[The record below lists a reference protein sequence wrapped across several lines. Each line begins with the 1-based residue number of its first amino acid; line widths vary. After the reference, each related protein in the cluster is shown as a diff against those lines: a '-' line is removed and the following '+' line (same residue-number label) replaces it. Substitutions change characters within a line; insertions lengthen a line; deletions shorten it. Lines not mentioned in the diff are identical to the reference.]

1 MASEDRRVR
10 RSRGLLR
17 DALVSLTL
25 ERGYSAVTVE
35 DITERADLGR
45 ATFYTHFPDKDA
57 LLAQV
62 VTGLIDDLQERLRS
76 LTPESS
82 VGFTGKPVLEIF
94 RHADEE
100 RDIYRMI
107 LRGEGDGRALRRF
120 VDDCS
125 AAAAEMFGARAAA
138 LGVTPRLDLTVL
150 SRAWVGEVVGVLQ
163 WWLDL
168 DPPPLTPEEV
178 TEMLLNLSLRVGTGR
193 PGSTT
198 ASTSSCDAAAG
209 GSPIR
214 AVRLPVARAGLSS
227 ARSPSPVPESCCA
240 QFA

>member
-82 VGFTGKPVLEIF
+82 VGFTGRPVLEIF
-94 RHADEE
+94 RHAAEE

-125 AAAAEMFGARAAA
+125 AAAAEMFGARATA
-138 LGVTPRLDLTVL
+138 LGVTPRMDLTVL

-178 TEMLLNLSLRVGTGR
+178 TEMLLNLSLRGR
-193 PGSTT
+193 YW
-198 ASTSSCDAAAG
+198 AAG
-209 GSPIR
+209 FDDGDMVGSGSDPD
-214 AVRLPVARAGLSS
+214 AV
-227 ARSPSPVPESCCA
+227 
-240 QFA
+240 Q